1 VRGPVPQ
8 LPSDAHPHR
17 HTVLN
22 LLLAAIGAALLV
34 VTVQRVGWTDVR
46 AGLGYVGWWF
56 VVVVVLGGVRFGAR
70 ALAWMACVRALET
83 QTARTQNA
91 ERTQNFERTPN
102 LVPTPNS
109 ELHTLDFLSAVL
121 AGDALG
127 NLTPL
132 GVLASEP
139 AKVLMMRARLST
151 AGAIASVALE
161 NAFYIASVVAMLAAG
176 AVVFLNRTNVPDGLR
191 VTVQAILAGTVL
203 AALVG
208 VVSARYQPALL
219 SHLARGLASWTGRG
233 RQSLGQLARIEAQ
246 FYGMIRWPVRSIAS
260 VLGWE
265 ALFHAVAVAEVFLV
279 LRLLPGGSG
288 TALSDAFVLE
298 TTGRLIAV
306 AFKFVPYRLGVDEA
320 GTALVAR
327 ALSLDPTGGVTLAL
341 IRRIRILC
349 WNAIGLVLLARA
361 ARAR

>member
-1 VRGPVPQ
+1 VPQ
-8 LPSDAHPHR
+8 PLLSDTRPPS
-17 HTVLN
+17 HTILN
-22 LLLAAIGAALLV
+22 LVLAAIGAALLV
-34 VTVQRVGWTDVR
+34 VTVQRVGWADVQ

-56 VVVVVLGGVRFGAR
+56 VVVVILGGIRFGAR
-70 ALAWMACVRALET
+70 ARAWMACVRALERNT
-83 QTARTQNA
+83 TRTQN
-91 ERTQNFERTPN
+91 
-102 LVPTPNS
+102 S
-109 ELHTLDFLSAVL
+109 ELRLPDFLSAVL

-161 NAFYIASVVAMLAAG
+161 NTFYIASVVAMLAAG
-176 AVVFLNRTNVPDGLR
+176 AMVFLSRTNVPDGLR

-203 AALVG
+203 AALAG
-208 VVSARYQPALL
+208 VVSARYQPALV
-219 SHLARGLASWTGRG
+219 SRVARILATWTGRG
-233 RQSLGQLARIEAQ
+233 RQSLDQLAHIEAL
-246 FYGMIRWPVRSIAS
+246 FYGMIRWPMRSIAS
-260 VLGWE
+260 ILGWE
-265 ALFHAVAVAEVFLV
+265 ALFHAVAVVEVFLV
-279 LRLLPGGSG
+279 LRLLPGGSA
-288 TALSDAFVLE
+288 TSLADAFVLE

-361 ARAR
+361 R

>member
-1 VRGPVPQ
+1 MPQ
-8 LPSDAHPHR
+8 PLPSDTRPPR
-17 HTVLN
+17 HTILN
-22 LLLAAIGAALLV
+22 LVLAAIGAALLV
-34 VTVQRVGWTDVR
+34 VTVQRVGWADVQ

-56 VVVVVLGGVRFGAR
+56 VVIILLGGIRFGAR
-70 ALAWMACVRALET
+70 AQAWMACVRALET
-83 QTARTQNA
+83 HTARTQNSEPTLNSA
-91 ERTQNFERTPN
+91 
-102 LVPTPNS
+102 PTPNPAPTS
-109 ELHTLDFLSAVL
+109 NPELRTLDFLSAVL

-161 NAFYIASVVAMLAAG
+161 NMFYIASVVAMLAAG
-176 AVVFLNRTNVPDGLR
+176 AMVFLSRTNVPDGLR

-203 AALVG
+203 AALAG
-208 VVSARYQPALL
+208 VVSARYQPALV
-219 SHLARGLASWTGRG
+219 SRVARILASWTGRG
-233 RQSLGQLARIEAQ
+233 RQSVDQLAHIEAQ
-246 FYGMIRWPVRSIAS
+246 FYGMIRWPMRSIAS

-265 ALFHAVAVAEVFLV
+265 ALFHAVAVAEVLLV
-279 LRLLPGGSG
+279 LRLLPGGSA
-288 TALSDAFVLE
+288 TSLADAFVLE

-361 ARAR
+361 R

>member
-1 VRGPVPQ
+1 MP
-8 LPSDAHPHR
+8 
-17 HTVLN
+17 
-22 LLLAAIGAALLV
+22 
-34 VTVQRVGWTDVR
+34 
-46 AGLGYVGWWF
+46 
-56 VVVVVLGGVRFGAR
+56 
-70 ALAWMACVRALET
+70 
-83 QTARTQNA
+83 
-91 ERTQNFERTPN
+91 
-102 LVPTPNS
+102 
-109 ELHTLDFLSAVL
+109 DFLSAVL

-161 NAFYIASVVAMLAAG
+161 NTFYIASVVAMLAAG
-176 AVVFLNRTNVPDGLR
+176 AMVFLSRTNVPDGLR

-203 AALVG
+203 AALAG
-208 VVSARYQPALL
+208 VVSARYQPALV
-219 SHLARGLASWTGRG
+219 SRVARILASWTGRG
-233 RQSLGQLARIEAQ
+233 RQSLDQLAHIEAQ
-246 FYGMIRWPVRSIAS
+246 FYGMIRWPMRSIAS

-279 LRLLPGGSG
+279 LRLLPGGSA
-288 TALSDAFVLE
+288 TSLADAFVLE

-361 ARAR
+361 R